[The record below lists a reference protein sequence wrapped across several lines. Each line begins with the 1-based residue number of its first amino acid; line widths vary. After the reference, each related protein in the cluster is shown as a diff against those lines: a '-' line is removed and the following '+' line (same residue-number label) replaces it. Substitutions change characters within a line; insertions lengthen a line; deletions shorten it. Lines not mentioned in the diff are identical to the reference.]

1 MPPEDVRPIVENKTT
16 LLIDL
21 RSSADAVAP

>member
-1 MPPEDVRPIVENKTT
+1 MPPNDVRPIVENKTT

-21 RSSADAVAP
+21 RSTTGTVTP

>member
-1 MPPEDVRPIVENKTT
+1 LQAPNDVRPIVENKTT

-21 RSSADAVAP
+21 RGTPTP

>member
-1 MPPEDVRPIVENKTT
+1 LQAPLDVRPIVENKTT

-21 RSSADAVAP
+21 RGTPTP